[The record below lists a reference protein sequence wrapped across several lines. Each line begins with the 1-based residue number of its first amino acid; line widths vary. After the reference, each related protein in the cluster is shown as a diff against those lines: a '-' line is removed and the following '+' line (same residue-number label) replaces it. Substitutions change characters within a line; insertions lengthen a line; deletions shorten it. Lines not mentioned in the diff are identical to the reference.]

1 MNEVFEY
8 TAKDLKGRTLKSFVE
23 AGTRHEALDVLHGK
37 GMTVMKM
44 DRATG
49 HAMPSMPVNTAP
61 VRTKKEAKRE
71 APTGKIPVAHL
82 SEFCRQLTIS
92 VSAGVP
98 LAESLEM
105 IAMDVEHTGLKR
117 VLGVILEDLQAGAS
131 FSDALERHS
140 AAFGTLFSP
149 LVRSAEAAGSL
160 PETLSQLAD
169 YMESREALRRKI
181 RGVTTYPIFMS
192 GFFVI
197 VCIVMTVVVLPRF
210 KEVFGGMEAQLPP
223 LTRFVFAIN
232 GYLLSNA
239 LWMVPTILTVIVAS
253 VIYLRTES
261 GIYRFDSLKLNMPII
276 GPCVRKLTV
285 ARFCRNLSIMV
296 KGGVPITTALE
307 ISSSICGNKVVER
320 SLLDVLERI
329 MTGSDI
335 ASSLGAESV
344 FPHHMVRMVAVGE
357 QSGELSQVLEQISV
371 AYERQ
376 AESSVTMAASLA
388 EPIFICVF
396 GALIL
401 CMVMAIYLPVFTISG
416 HA

>member
-1 MNEVFEY
+1 
-8 TAKDLKGRTLKSFVE
+8 
-23 AGTRHEALDVLHGK
+23 
-37 GMTVMKM
+37 
-44 DRATG
+44 
-49 HAMPSMPVNTAP
+49 
-61 VRTKKEAKRE
+61 
-71 APTGKIPVAHL
+71 
-82 SEFCRQLTIS
+82 
-92 VSAGVP
+92 
-98 LAESLEM
+98 
-105 IAMDVEHTGLKR
+105 
-117 VLGVILEDLQAGAS
+117 
-131 FSDALERHS
+131 
-140 AAFGTLFSP
+140 
-149 LVRSAEAAGSL
+149 
-160 PETLSQLAD
+160 
-169 YMESREALRRKI
+169 
-181 RGVTTYPIFMS
+181 
-192 GFFVI
+192 
-197 VCIVMTVVVLPRF
+197 
-210 KEVFGGMEAQLPP
+210 
-223 LTRFVFAIN
+223 
-232 GYLLSNA
+232 
-239 LWMVPTILTVIVAS
+239 
-253 VIYLRTES
+253 
-261 GIYRFDSLKLNMPII
+261 
-276 GPCVRKLTV
+276 
-285 ARFCRNLSIMV
+285 MV